1 MSRDPMTPPPRM
13 TGHLPSEA
21 GEENEKPARIRM
33 PCSESARD
41 QSPAAWRQEARHLG
55 RSGTIL
61 AVNQLAQL
69 AIPFVTVTMTGQLG
83 VAPLAAGGVVGS
95 IGLLLFITAL
105 GVMQGLIPQ
114 LSASLGAKDLRAAAR
129 TVRGGLVIAVAMGLG
144 ATVIMAGV
152 PWCLARAG
160 QDPAVLAEAR
170 RFIHALLPGYLP
182 GIVAIALRFFLIAAN
197 DLRWLNAII
206 IAGTAF
212 NLASNLFL
220 AGGRFGLD
228 GMTAIG
234 ITIAMTN
241 WLMLGLLMTA
251 AARSRHVP
259 PGVLNRHT
267 GLAMREALRLGIP
280 VGAIFFTETL
290 LFTGSSVL
298 MGTFGKAALA
308 AHGIV
313 LLWLNI
319 ALMIPI
325 GISQAAMAR
334 VAALM
339 GQRDFATLRQ
349 AVLVSLVI
357 GFALS
362 IAIGIVLMI
371 GSSGLVLLT
380 LGTNSAADQEVIT
393 AARGFFRLCA
403 ITQLLSGLVIVMASI
418 LRGLRDTNSVL
429 WFVMLIYWGAG
440 LGGAILFAFPFGLG
454 GIGIWLGITLAFVFA
469 VILLAVRFVRAI
481 SRLTQPA
488 GTSPGAAVPLS

>member
-1 MSRDPMTPPPRM
+1 MVTSDRP
-13 TGHLPSEA
+13 
-21 GEENEKPARIRM
+21 
-33 PCSESARD
+33 
-41 QSPAAWRQEARHLG
+41 PAAWRQEARHLG

-61 AVNQLAQL
+61 AINQLAQL
-69 AIPFVTVTMTGQLG
+69 AIPFVTLTMTGQLG

-95 IGLLLFITAL
+95 IGLLLFVSAL

-114 LSASLGAKDLRAAAR
+114 LSASLGAGDLRVAAR
-129 TVRGGLVIAVAMGLG
+129 TVRGGLVIAVAMGLA
-144 ATVIMAGV
+144 ATLIMAGV

-160 QDPAVLAEAR
+160 QDPAVVAEAQ

-206 IAGTAF
+206 LVGTAF
-212 NLASNLFL
+212 NLACNLFL

-234 ITIAMTN
+234 VTIAMTN

-259 PGVLNRHT
+259 PGVLDRHT

-313 LLWLNI
+313 VLWLNI

-334 VAALM
+334 VASLM

-349 AVLVSLVI
+349 AVLVSLAI

-362 IAIGIVLMI
+362 IAIGLLLMF
-371 GSSGLVLLT
+371 GSGSLVLLT
-380 LGTNSAADQEVIT
+380 LGTQSAADDEVIA
-393 AARGFFRLCA
+393 AARGFFRFCA

-418 LRGLRDTNSVL
+418 LRGLRDTNAVL
-429 WFVMLIYWGAG
+429 WFVMLVYWGAG
-440 LGGAILFAFPFGLG
+440 LGGAVLFAFPLGLG
-454 GIGIWLGITLAFVFA
+454 GTGIWLGITLAFVFA
-469 VILLAVRFVRAI
+469 VMLLATRFVRAL

-488 GTSPGAAVPLS
+488 GMSPSSGAPLS